1 MKNFATTIK
10 NLRENK
16 EWSQRKLALV
26 SGVSN
31 TEINRIEKGEREKP
45 SLKILEKLSIAFGI
59 TLDELLSASGL
70 TDYVPLDTSPKQPKD
85 LTKFL
90 NQAEVMFDD
99 GDTYKLNDDDR
110 AKIRAALE
118 LAFWDAKERNKRKK

>member
-59 TLDELLSASGL
+59 TLDELLSTSGL
-70 TDYVPLDTSPKQPKD
+70 TDYLPHDTSPKQPKD
-85 LTKFL
+85 LVKFL
-90 NQAEVMFDD
+90 NQAEVMFD

>member
-1 MKNFATTIK
+1 MKNFATAIK

-59 TLDELLSASGL
+59 TLDELLSISGL
-70 TDYVPLDTSPKQPKD
+70 TDYVPPDTSPKQPKD
-85 LTKFL
+85 LVKFL
-90 NQAEVMFDD
+90 NQAEVMFD

-110 AKIRAALE
+110 KKIRAALE
-118 LAFWDAKERNKRKK
+118 LAFWDAKERNKRKKD

>member
-1 MKNFATTIK
+1 MKNFATAIK

-59 TLDELLSASGL
+59 TLDELLSISGL
-70 TDYVPLDTSPKQPKD
+70 TDYVPPDTSPKQPKD
-85 LTKFL
+85 LVKFL
-90 NQAEVMFDD
+90 NQAEFMFD

-118 LAFWDAKERNKRKK
+118 LAFWDAKELNKRKK

>member
-1 MKNFATTIK
+1 MKNFATAIK

-59 TLDELLSASGL
+59 TLDELLSISGL
-70 TDYVPLDTSPKQPKD
+70 TDYVPPDTSPKQPKD
-85 LTKFL
+85 LVKFL
-90 NQAEVMFDD
+90 NQAEFMFD

>member
-1 MKNFATTIK
+1 MKNFATAIK

-59 TLDELLSASGL
+59 TLDELLSISGL
-70 TDYVPLDTSPKQPKD
+70 TDYVPSDTSPKQPKD
-85 LTKFL
+85 LVKFL
-90 NQAEVMFDD
+90 NQAEFMFD

-118 LAFWDAKERNKRKK
+118 LAFWDAKELNKRKK